1 MAGNDNARMAADLPP
16 RRFHLEEE
24 RSAKWGK
31 VPRFLAGVGQ
41 LFFLSFFLSLL
52 GGGWRGRKEHL
63 GVGGIIIKR
72 LRFD

>member
-1 MAGNDNARMAADLPP
+1 MRMAGDNVRMAADLPP
-16 RRFHLEEE
+16 RGLHLEE

-41 LFFLSFFLSLL
+41 LFFF
-52 GGGWRGRKEHL
+52 GGGEEHI